1 MKIVCYVLCA
11 NNDLLE
17 ESIERWRDHECMRPI
32 LLPQTP
38 YLENVMYISEL
49 MARRDEWEDADWVGC
64 VSSKVESKQPMIRR
78 IRDICTEATKN
89 DSDFIALLYRG
100 DPLISAAERWHPGFT
115 RCWLA
120 VWQAIGWNS
129 TDMLLR
135 DDIPSFYA
143 NYWLSKPAFMDE
155 YCAQMRYTVQRV
167 QTIPVL
173 RELCYRDSS
182 YSHRGVEI
190 ASITPEKC
198 MELFGVGYYPVL
210 IFVLERMIC
219 CFALARAKKLTL
231 VR

>member
-11 NNDLLE
+11 NADLLE
-17 ESIERWRDHECMRPI
+17 ESTERWKDHTYMRPI

-38 YLENVMYISEL
+38 YLENVMYVSEL
-49 MARRDEWEDADWVGC
+49 MTRRDEWEDAEWVGC
-64 VSSKVESKQPMIRR
+64 VSSKVESKQPMVRR
-78 IRDICTEATKN
+78 LRDICVEATKN

-100 DPLISAAERWHPGFT
+100 DPLISTAERWHPGFT

-135 DDIPSFYA
+135 DDIPAFYA
-143 NYWLSKPAFMDE
+143 NYWLSKPAFVEE
-155 YCAQMRYTVQRV
+155 YCVQMRYTVQRI
-167 QTIPVL
+167 QTVPTL

-182 YSHRGVEI
+182 YSHRGIEI
-190 ASITPEKC
+190 ASIPPERC
-198 MELFGVGYYPVL
+198 MELFGVAFYPMF

-231 VR
+231 VK